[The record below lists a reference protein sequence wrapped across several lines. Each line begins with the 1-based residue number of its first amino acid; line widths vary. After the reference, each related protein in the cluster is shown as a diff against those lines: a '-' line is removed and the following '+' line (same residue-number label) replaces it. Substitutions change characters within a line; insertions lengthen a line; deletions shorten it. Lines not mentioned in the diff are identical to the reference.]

1 MTRHFLKFFRQEI
14 GAASVVAPSPAS
26 MFAHPQGGDE
36 LGPGQAAALSC
47 SPAAAPFG
55 ARLGD
60 SPLKGCR
67 KVFSPSGL
75 LAFCVPWLFAH
86 LLGHFVM
93 FPLFYKT
100 F

>member
-60 SPLKGCR
+60 SPLRAAGKYFR
-67 KVFSPSGL
+67 QVDSWRSVSPGSL
-75 LAFCVPWLFAH
+75 LTSWDIL
-86 LLGHFVM
+86 
-93 FPLFYKT
+93 
-100 F
+100 